1 MKLDNLAIGKS
12 AVIVSVGGT
21 GALRQHF
28 LDMGLIQGTEITMVK
43 YAPMGDP
50 IEIKIHD
57 YELTLRKEDAQKIEV
72 KEITKKEEIKNENI
86 IFKNKNHP
94 GYGESNYDKINNH
107 QIYHESDLLTFALVG
122 NQNCGKTTLFK
133 ALVGQLPIDH
143 GKIRFGSHV
152 GMAYYDQE
160 HESLNYN
167 KTIFDEIL
175 DVFPDLNNT

>member
-28 LDMGLIQGTEITMVK
+28 LDMGLIQGVEVTVVK

-72 KEITKKEEIKNENI
+72 KEITKKEELKNENI
-86 IFKNKNHP
+86 IF
-94 GYGESNYDKINNH
+94 YI
-107 QIYHESDLLTFALVG
+107 
-122 NQNCGKTTLFK
+122 
-133 ALVGQLPIDH
+133 
-143 GKIRFGSHV
+143 
-152 GMAYYDQE
+152 
-160 HESLNYN
+160 
-167 KTIFDEIL
+167 KTIQGMVNQITIKSIITKSIMKVIYL
-175 DVFPDLNNT
+175 LLP

>member
-28 LDMGLIQGTEITMVK
+28 LDMGLIQGVEVTVVK

-72 KEITKKEEIKNENI
+72 KEITKKEELKNKNI
-86 IFKNKNHP
+86 IFIAF
-94 GYGESNYDKINNH
+94 NY
-107 QIYHESDLLTFALVG
+107 
-122 NQNCGKTTLFK
+122 
-133 ALVGQLPIDH
+133 
-143 GKIRFGSHV
+143 
-152 GMAYYDQE
+152 
-160 HESLNYN
+160 
-167 KTIFDEIL
+167 TIFTINSDSWKITNML
-175 DVFPDLNNT
+175 IRTG